1 MPWLVTLASRRAHTV
16 AGSGAPGPGMPAAAL
31 AATARAG
38 AALAAVALAAGC
50 SAGQPAQSRA
60 TVATCYAFAVQ
71 ALDQHLRV
79 TSVPPACRGLSH
91 EQINQAVDRAI
102 RTVVGP
108 HRKVVA
114 RRLAH
119 KEGAYLSYLVT
130 VVPPRSAAPP
140 AAAPS
145 QPSSGSPLRL
155 AALAAW
161 AVTAAA
167 GAWMLAGWLA
177 RGDLRRRYT
186 RVAGV
191 PRAVIIGHFSLAL
204 TGLGIWIGF
213 LATGLPALA
222 WTAVG
227 VILSVAGLGMAT
239 LASGLPEGHHA
250 SDGPPEGYHGSN
262 GPPEGYHGS
271 DGLPDVQPADQGSGG
286 RGSGGTPPARATA
299 IQIPAW
305 AGKPVAIIT
314 LHGAL
319 AATTILLVVLAA
331 VAA

>member
-130 VVPPRSAAPP
+130 VVPPRSAA
-140 AAAPS
+140 
-145 QPSSGSPLRL
+145 
-155 AALAAW
+155 
-161 AVTAAA
+161 A

-177 RGDLRRRYT
+177 RGGLRRRYT